1 MRVPFLLYKYG
12 KKKTTSMKSEI
23 KVAAVQMN
31 IKSMDPESNLS
42 HVRDFIQKTEAV
54 EKADLVLLPS
64 IISFVLPAVAPC
76 QFI

>member
-1 MRVPFLLYKYG
+1 
-12 KKKTTSMKSEI
+12 MKSEI